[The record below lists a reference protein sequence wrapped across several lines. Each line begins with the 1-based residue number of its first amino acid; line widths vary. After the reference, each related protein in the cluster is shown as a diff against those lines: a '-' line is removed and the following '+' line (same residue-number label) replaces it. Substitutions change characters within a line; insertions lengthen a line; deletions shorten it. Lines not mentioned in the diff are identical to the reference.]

1 MKVYRLKKPITPKEQ
16 QLLDKI
22 MKDEN
27 TRERARKA
35 VEDYLKA
42 TEKIS
47 ETIKRQAD
55 SLRELADIEQSRRDL
70 AKAGDQSGPITAKE
84 IEDDRKMSGS
94 VRGLEFT
101 AELKEAMSGVRDEQV
116 KLNAEAYKDAQKAA
130 ADYGSKL
137 AGFRRGTVTAEELRE
152 SATAAQRAEVYMS
165 RGSDRIS
172 AIDDTASQFAKLDLS
187 SLDSMDDILDG
198 LRALPK
204 DAADSIGDVIQKRT
218 TQDAQELAR
227 MIQRTESASDAMQRE
242 VEARTNK
249 TEKTALESRDEQ
261 ERLESARR
269 NLGKFGEMDLSYALQ
284 FAEQNQNTTFREET
298 FRDALSKSSGL
309 LTRKQTDELSQTY
322 DVNAL
327 RSALEDNAKFDDKE
341 KESIDKQ
348 LDLVARERQNVADQR
363 LRLTEQ
369 RDALVQEKEQLLQ
382 IMDEIA
388 AIRRRQLSNN

>member
-1 MKVYRLKKPITPKEQ
+1 
-16 QLLDKI
+16 
-22 MKDEN
+22 
-27 TRERARKA
+27 
-35 VEDYLKA
+35 
-42 TEKIS
+42 
-47 ETIKRQAD
+47 
-55 SLRELADIEQSRRDL
+55 
-70 AKAGDQSGPITAKE
+70 
-84 IEDDRKMSGS
+84 
-94 VRGLEFT
+94 
-101 AELKEAMSGVRDEQV
+101 
-116 KLNAEAYKDAQKAA
+116 
-130 ADYGSKL
+130 
-137 AGFRRGTVTAEELRE
+137 
-152 SATAAQRAEVYMS
+152 
-165 RGSDRIS
+165 
-172 AIDDTASQFAKLDLS
+172 
-187 SLDSMDDILDG
+187 
-198 LRALPK
+198 
-204 DAADSIGDVIQKRT
+204 
-218 TQDAQELAR
+218 

-369 RDALVQEKEQLLQ
+369 RDALVQEKNSCCKSWTRSQRFEGVSCR
-382 IMDEIA
+382 IIRGA
-388 AIRRRQLSNN
+388 GNGKRRRTRGVSKTLWKRACNWWARS